1 MERRGRGKEGQD
13 RPAGQGGQERAPV
26 LSVPSARSPGRR
38 ERRPDGASAPP
49 SQAPRHLQPEAPRPP
64 GSLTPRQV
72 SKGCPPPQD
81 PRLPLRLHAE
91 DPEFRSWCQGLSAR
105 RWPRGQRRQRLSG
118 HQAPQQRCGLGRGGV
133 SCHGPLRCDP
143 RSAPNPALGR
153 PLQRRITFSMFHRRV
168 LSLLMKLRTRQ

>member
-64 GSLTPRQV
+64 GSLPPRQV
-72 SKGCPPPQD
+72 SKGCPTPQD

-91 DPEFRSWCQGLSAR
+91 DPEFRSWCRGLSAQ

-118 HQAPQQRCGLGRGGV
+118 RQAPQQRCGLGRGA
-133 SCHGPLRCDP
+133 CRATGPCAATRVQLQTLPSGGRC
-143 RSAPNPALGR
+143 REE
-153 PLQRRITFSMFHRRV
+153 
-168 LSLLMKLRTRQ
+168 LLFQCFTDVFYLCS